1 MSPFEAY
8 KTYLALKQ
16 HFEREGYDFFR
27 YHGKVTAKIESFYA
41 RRDRYF
47 FEKLARRKDL
57 VNFLVAN
64 FLEKDNAWSRDL
76 THEEAE
82 RTYDSWCKRVES
94 LTYRFKEEMSI
105 IEDLKAVISVREG
118 QHPELLK
125 MYMQKK
131 ISPETILVLDSFTNM
146 IESWDTKIQ
155 EKVIWPS
162 ISKKLKKYKP
172 FFKFDKSKFKTIL
185 VERYMK

>member
-57 VNFLVAN
+57 VDFLVAN

-82 RTYDSWCKRVES
+82 RTYDAWCKRVES
-94 LTYRFKEEMSI
+94 LTYQFKEELEQI
-105 IEDLKAVISVREG
+105 DDLKSVVQVKEG
-118 QHPELLK
+118 QHPQLLK

-131 ISPETILVLDSFTNM
+131 ISPETILIIDSYAY
-146 IESWDTKIQ
+146 ILEYWEEKITDR
-155 EKVIWPS
+155 VIWPG
-162 ISKKLKKYKP
+162 IHLKLRKYKP
-172 FFKFDKSKFKTIL
+172 FLKFDTSKFKTIL
-185 VERYMK
+185 IEKYMK